1 MCRLSTQYRVIPLAL
16 MIVSAVMLLLC
27 SGQAAA
33 ASALSQWL
41 SGTAIP
47 ELRQQMGAHPRFQG
61 AQLQLD
67 AAADDALTAAVVT
80 VLRKNLST
88 LPQMSAGLSLPAGL
102 PRGTGASIDALYC
115 NSAANV
121 DYRLRVQV
129 LPGQSGQREVRLD
142 LVEVASAGRIIES
155 WSWRGK
161 LSRGERQYAGRAATG
176 AADGSLRAPW
186 QPEQVEQAAAALSY
200 QLACELRPYV
210 KQRLG
215 LQTISGAELPATV
228 RQTLA
233 ASAQL
238 LAAFRELEVS
248 SSGTDY
254 QLGMTMQ
261 PFRDDIWQLWL
272 EAAPGSV
279 NLGHAQAVTY
289 LQLPVNAGTKDMDVR
304 KQQRVAEQVEP
315 SAIAVAPKAH
325 AEHLP
330 VPPGAPR
337 EYLQV
342 ALVDAA
348 QQDRSGARAD
358 LLLTLELQ
366 NRASVPMAYSLT
378 TSGGHFNHCIARAGN
393 YRHDAYGNVEGVIA
407 AGATILRRLRV
418 ADARHRPTP
427 LLGTRSCAGF
437 RDLKAF
443 EQYAQFGQSVTDYV
457 RWEY

>member
-1 MCRLSTQYRVIPLAL
+1 MCRLRTEYRVIPLAL

-33 ASALSQWL
+33 ASSLSQWL
-41 SGTAIP
+41 SGKAIP
-47 ELRQQMGAHPRFQG
+47 ELRHQMATHPRFQG

-67 AAADDALTAAVVT
+67 AGAEDTLTAALVT
-80 VLRKNLST
+80 VLRKNLSA
-88 LPQMSAGLSLPAGL
+88 LPQLSAELSGPTGL
-102 PRGTGASIDALYC
+102 PRGTGASIDALHC

-129 LPGQSGQREVRLD
+129 MPGQRGLRTVQLA
-142 LVEVASAGRIIES
+142 LVEIASAGRIVES
-155 WSWRGK
+155 WTWSGK
-161 LSRGERQYAGRAATG
+161 LSRGERQYAAQAATG
-176 AADGSLRAPW
+176 AADGSLGAPW
-186 QPEQVEQAAAALSY
+186 QPAQVEQAAAELSY
-200 QLACELRPYV
+200 QLACELRPHV
-210 KQRLG
+210 QQRLS
-215 LQTISGAELPATV
+215 LQTVSGTGLPATV
-228 RQTLA
+228 RETLA
-233 ASAQL
+233 ASTQL

-248 SSGTDY
+248 PSGTDY
-254 QLGMTMQ
+254 QLGVTMT
-261 PFRDDIWQLWL
+261 PFRDGIWQLWL

-289 LQLPVNAGTKDMDVR
+289 LQLPKNASAMDTDVR
-304 KQQRVAEQVEP
+304 KQQRIAEPREFNAEP
-315 SAIAVAPKAH
+315 
-325 AEHLP
+325 LP
-330 VPPGAPR
+330 VPPGSPR

-342 ALVDAA
+342 ALVEAA

-366 NRASVPMAYSLT
+366 NRATVPMAYSLT
-378 TSGGHFNHCIARAGN
+378 TSGGHFNHCIARSGN

-418 ADARHRPTP
+418 TDARHRPTP
-427 LLGTRSCAGF
+427 LLGARSCAGF

-443 EQYAQFGQSVTDYV
+443 EQYAQYGQSVTDYV